1 MFFSLRTSKAI
12 PLLSIW
18 RNHFLFFWCPILLF
32 SIVHSPISPAC
43 MQFLLFSHLK
53 TLSLLSSVLP
63 TVLSIHIQT
72 YLEIWNLEA
81 HQFGSSHVTLFL
93 KLFSKFYSPFSLNI
107 AYRCQVLVVD
117 QKPCIS
123 LTSANILLY
132 LILGNQSSII
142 ISTFKIWKLKLR
154 GVKKLTQGQ
163 IAVTVRVLT
172 WMQVCLIPRP
182 ELIVTKC

>member
-1 MFFSLRTSKAI
+1 MSDPFVLHCAFT
-12 PLLSIW
+12 
-18 RNHFLFFWCPILLF
+18 N
-32 SIVHSPISPAC
+32 ISC
-43 MQFLLFSHLK
+43 MYA
-53 TLSLLSSVLP
+53 VP
-63 TVLSIHIQT
+63 TVLTPENSFSSFLCPS
-72 YLEIWNLEA
+72 YSPFYPYPNLFGNLEA